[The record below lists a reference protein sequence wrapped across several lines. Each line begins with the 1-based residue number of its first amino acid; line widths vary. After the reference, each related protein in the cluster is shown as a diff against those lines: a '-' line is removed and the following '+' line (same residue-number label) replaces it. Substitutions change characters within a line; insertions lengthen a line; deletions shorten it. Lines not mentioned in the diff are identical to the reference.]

1 MPDTDLNQTVLD
13 QPGVVAQRALRDAA
27 GAPALV
33 LLTTMAG
40 FGTLAR
46 AVDMNVAMAIVA
58 TVGIWGLPGQVVMV
72 EMESAGAGFV
82 AIVVACSLANA
93 RFLPMTISFL
103 PLVQQGVRSK
113 FALLGLGQLLSI
125 NSWVMCQRVFPNI
138 APALRR
144 SYYVAFA
151 GTILSVAI
159 VGTAAGYYAAGVLPR
174 PVTLG
179 FLFINPLF
187 FALVLADMPGRSV
200 AMAMIFGAVLSPFI
214 HLLSSDWGLLLT
226 GVIAGSLAFFISR
239 RGRANID
246 E

>member
-1 MPDTDLNQTVLD
+1 MIR
-13 QPGVVAQRALRDAA
+13 RALRDAA

-46 AVDMNVAMAIVA
+46 AVDMSVAMAIVA
-58 TVGIWGLPGQVVMV
+58 TVGIWGLPGQVVMA
-72 EMESAGAGFV
+72 EMVSAGAGFV

-103 PLVQQGVRSK
+103 PLVQQGVRSR

-125 NSWVMCQRVFPNI
+125 NSWAMCLRVFPNI
-138 APALRR
+138 AQTQRR
-144 SYYVAFA
+144 LYYVVFA
-151 GTILSVAI
+151 GTILCVAV
-159 VGTAAGYYAAGVLPR
+159 VGTATGYYAVGALPR

-187 FALVLADMPGRSV
+187 FALVLADMRGRSV
-200 AMAMIFGAVLSPFI
+200 AIAMILGAVSSPLI
-214 HLLSSDWGLLLT
+214 HLLSADWGLLLA
-226 GVIAGSLAFFISR
+226 GVIAGSLAFLISR
-239 RGRANID
+239 RGSENSD